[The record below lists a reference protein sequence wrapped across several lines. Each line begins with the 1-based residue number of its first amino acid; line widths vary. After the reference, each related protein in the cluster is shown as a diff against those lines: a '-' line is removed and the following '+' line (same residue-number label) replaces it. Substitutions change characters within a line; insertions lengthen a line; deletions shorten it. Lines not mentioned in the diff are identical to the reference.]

1 MNKSKI
7 KNYILSTVYF
17 LLLILLKIIS
27 ALYSQKVSAEPTFK
41 YYVIFI
47 LLACVIFIILGII
60 IGILSNREK
69 LSKTEKILDLIL
81 IALPAILLMMTGFMF
96 IKVQDFIPE
105 FFKGNNIVFII
116 GGAVMIGS
124 LIETAIKGRKQK

>member
-27 ALYSQKVSAEPTFK
+27 ALYTQKVSAEPTFK
-41 YYVIFI
+41 YYDIFI

-105 FFKGNNIVFII
+105 FFKGNNVIFMF
-116 GGAVMIGS
+116 GGAAMFGGIVQ
-124 LIETAIKGRKQK
+124 TAIKTHKKQ